1 MSDLSSWFTFF
12 YDLFRWFS
20 WDAFLQLAHPEL
32 IWIVSTGGLLP
43 YCIGVIIIIFLFLYF
58 VSKKFIIKKT
68 FTVKNYI
75 IILIFSFIIYY
86 ILWVILLTIFAAAL
100 GRISQYI

>member
-20 WDAFLQLAHPEL
+20 WDAFLDLARFDV

-43 YCIGVIIIIFLFLYF
+43 YCIAAIIIIFLIIYF
-58 VSKKFIIKKT
+58 IAKKFIIKQS
-68 FTVKNYI
+68 FTAKNYI
-75 IILIFSFIIYY
+75 IVLISSFVIYY
-86 ILWVILLTIFAAAL
+86 ILWVVLLYILSAGL